1 MRLIIR
7 HGSFFL
13 FGPKP
18 DLRQHQLRTIS
29 YDSYAT
35 QLTFHWKHDPS
46 SDWKSSTLVKWK
58 NKSIRLFFKEG
69 HCWRIGNHKCSPSGS
84 NITWLWLRSCL
95 MVGAQVAAKNYHRVF
110 RIRQKTYQTPETS
123 NARQPNALKGHLI
136 DHNCI
141 D

>member
-1 MRLIIR
+1 MRLVVR
-7 HGSFFL
+7 QGCFFL
-13 FGPKP
+13 FGPTP

-46 SDWKSSTLVKWK
+46 SDWKSSTPVKWK
-58 NKSIRLFFKEG
+58 NKSILLLVKEG

-95 MVGAQVAAKNYHRVF
+95 MVGAQVAAKIITEFSESTKKHIKHQRPAMPGNQMH
-110 RIRQKTYQTPETS
+110 
-123 NARQPNALKGHLI
+123 
-136 DHNCI
+136 
-141 D
+141 